1 MPLNT
6 AEQSTSHS
14 GDGDPLLIA
23 MMCLVLAISMM
34 LVVWPQLLWGLNRRL
49 HNLSKRRP
57 PLPPNP
63 VSYTPFRIIG
73 AVQLVVVATSLVASL
88 RS

>member
-6 AEQSTSHS
+6 AEPSTSHG
-14 GDGDPLLIA
+14 GDGDPFLIA

-34 LVVWPQLLWGLNRRL
+34 LIVRPQLLWGLNRRF

-73 AVQLVVVATSLVASL
+73 AVQLVAVATPLVMSL